1 MQKKTEKEL
10 LDYIKLKN
18 KLEILENSSNSIK
31 RTKNPFESLT
41 FNTQDSETKAQA
53 ENEKLKFLLSY
64 KFWFTVFVI
73 LSLSVSLFFNQLV
86 SLKFDPFLFNLV
98 SSLQNQINKPYV
110 LTVGNF
116 ESFDAAKNEAIE
128 LLPKL
133 RQINIK
139 ELPTGN
145 YAFEIE
151 KYASKEDAYSAS
163 KDLIRDGFESVHV
176 RYLQDQ

>member
-18 KLEILENSSNSIK
+18 KLELLENNSNFIK

-41 FNTQDSETKAQA
+41 FNTHDSATKIQSK
-53 ENEKLKFLLSY
+53 NEKFQFLFSY

-73 LSLSVSLFFNQLV
+73 LSLSVSLFFNQLIP
-86 SLKFDPFLFNLV
+86 LKVDPFLFKLIN
-98 SSLQNQINKPYV
+98 SFQNQINKPYV

-116 ESFDAAKNEAIE
+116 ESFDTAKTRALE

-163 KDLIRDGFESVHV
+163 KKLIQDGFESVHV